1 MNASE
6 LLGLLTGIGFTRIEA
21 EVYLSLAQG
30 AAQSGYTI
38 SNSIGKSR
46 SNVYQALKTLE
57 QKGAIVELQAGRNKQ
72 FQAVPI
78 EQVLEQKEKEFLTKK
93 EAITEAFSSIQN
105 SEQDDQIYALNTVS
119 QVYTKA
125 EEMIQSAEEVI
136 FIDVQLA
143 QLKRIRSVLEETAA
157 RGIKIVILGDE
168 TYEIEGCEIV
178 NFSYYTAPGKIYEPW
193 GLNWFCVA
201 VDGGKFLISTF
212 KRQDEDLI
220 YALWSSS
227 TFLSGWIY
235 GDMMYEMLFSH
246 IINMFK
252 DGLSRE
258 QIWDGINAYAAK
270 YFDIAPAILR
280 LKALY
285 KEAP

>member
-1 MNASE
+1 MNSAE
-6 LLGLLTGIGFTRIEA
+6 LLGLLTSIGFTRIEA

-78 EQVLEQKEKEFLTKK
+78 EQVLEQKEKDFLTKK

-105 SEQDDQIYALNTVS
+105 REQDDQIYALNTVS

-136 FIDVQLA
+136 FIDVQPM
-143 QLKRIRSVLEETAA
+143 QLERIRSVLEETAS

-168 TYEIEGCEIV
+168 TYEVKGCEIMKY
-178 NFSYYTAPGKIYEPW
+178 SYYVTPGKTYEPW
-193 GLNWFCVA
+193 GLDWFCIA

-212 KRQDEDLI
+212 KQQEEELI

-227 TFLSGWIY
+227 TFLAGWIY
-235 GDMMYEMLFSH
+235 SDMLYEIAFSH

-270 YFDIAPAILR
+270 YFDIAPAIIR

-285 KEAP
+285 KDAP

>member
-1 MNASE
+1 MNTSE
-6 LLGLLTGIGFTRIEA
+6 LLSLLVGIGFTRIEA

-38 SNSIGKSR
+38 SNGIGKSR

-72 FQAVPI
+72 FQAVPV
-78 EQVLEQKEKEFLTKK
+78 EQVLQQKERDFFTKK
-93 EAITEAFSSIQN
+93 KVITEAFSSFRN
-105 SEQDDQIYALNTVS
+105 HEEDDQIYALNTVS

-125 EEMIQSAEEVI
+125 IEMIQSAEEVI
-136 FIDVQLA
+136 FIDVQPM
-143 QLKRIRSVLEETAA
+143 QLQRIRSVLEETAA
-157 RGIKIVILGDE
+157 RGIKVVILGNE
-168 TYEIEGCEIV
+168 TYEVKGCEIV
-178 NFSYYTAPGKIYEPW
+178 KYSYYVAPGKTYEPW

-212 KRQDEDLI
+212 KRQEEELI
-220 YALWSSS
+220 YALWSNS
-227 TFLSGWIY
+227 TFLAGWIY
-235 GDMMYEMLFSH
+235 SDMLYEMAFSH
-246 IINMFK
+246 IVNMFK

-258 QIWDGINAYAAK
+258 QIWDGINAYAEK

-280 LKALY
+280 LKASY
-285 KEAP
+285 KDS